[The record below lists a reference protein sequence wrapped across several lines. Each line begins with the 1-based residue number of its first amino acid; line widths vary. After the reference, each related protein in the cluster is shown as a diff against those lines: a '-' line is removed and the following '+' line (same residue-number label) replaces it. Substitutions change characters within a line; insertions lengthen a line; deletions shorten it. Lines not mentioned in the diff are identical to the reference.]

1 MTIIGVDP
9 GVATTG
15 FGVVR
20 KTKKG
25 LQCLDY
31 GVIQTKPGQSPE
43 QRLRRLHLELSKLLT
58 KYKPR
63 VLAVESVYFFK
74 NLKTAIPVSE
84 ARGVILLAAAK
95 KRIEVVQITPLQAK
109 MGICGYGRADK
120 KQVQQMVKE
129 ILKLNGLPRPDDAA
143 DALAV
148 ALCCALRTREG

>member
-129 ILKLNGLPRPDDAA
+129 ILKLNELPRPDDAA

-148 ALCCALRTREG
+148 ALCCALLCS